1 MTHKVLT
8 VSAFAASALSAA
20 LLLGSTA
27 AQAGGCFGSSC
38 RPAPCQGTAC
48 YNLVQTPPVYDT
60 IAETQLVRRSQTRH
74 RVVPARY
81 DYVTEKVMIQPARQ
95 IPHHVAAQYSSVSE
109 KVVISPG
116 GKRWEVSTDV
126 HGRTTGC
133 WVYDE
138 PQYGFRQRTV
148 EVTPATV
155 EYETIPAV
163 YTQRQRRVM
172 VQPTQV
178 VHEIIPAT
186 YETRHRKVLVSPG
199 SQHWQKA
206 GY

>member
-8 VSAFAASALSAA
+8 VSALAASAVSAA

-27 AQAGGCFGSSC
+27 AQAGGCRGS
-38 RPAPCQGTAC
+38 AC
-48 YNLVQTPPVYDT
+48 YNLVQTPAVYDT
-60 IAETQLVRRSQTRH
+60 IAETQLVRKAQTQR
-74 RVVPARY
+74 RIVPAQY
-81 DYVTEKVMIQPARQ
+81 QYVTENVMIQPARQ
-95 IPHHVAAQYSSVSE
+95 IPHQVAATYSSISE
-109 KVVISPG
+109 QVLISPG
-116 GKRWEVSTDV
+116 GKRWEVSTDAY
-126 HGRTTGC
+126 GRTTGC

-148 EVTPATV
+148 EVSPATV

-172 VQPTQV
+172 VRPTQV
-178 VHEIIPAT
+178 VRQTAPAV
-186 YETRHRKVLVSPG
+186 YETRHRKVLVSPP
-199 SQHWQKA
+199 SQHWQRA